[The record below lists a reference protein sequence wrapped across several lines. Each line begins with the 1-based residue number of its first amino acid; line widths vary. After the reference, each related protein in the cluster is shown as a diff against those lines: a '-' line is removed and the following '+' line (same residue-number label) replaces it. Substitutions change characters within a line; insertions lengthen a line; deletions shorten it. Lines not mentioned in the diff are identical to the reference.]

1 MKIISGKSIFAS
13 LIMII
18 ILSFITQIIVN
29 DPKNSN
35 NVLLNEIP
43 SHDEEKIFGVK
54 IRQENKKGEKF
65 LITAENLVESNSEDK
80 KVILENSLTTI
91 DQKGI
96 FTNIS
101 AGHAIISNN
110 YDNFDFS
117 DKVKITKKLRKFILK
132 TESLSG
138 TFEKGDY
145 YTQDDVNII
154 SGNIRIKGKGLDVKK
169 NGEYI
174 KIKGKA
180 ILNMVLSSK
189 KWKILKYMYFLL
201 FY

>member
-13 LIMII
+13 LIIII

-29 DPKNSN
+29 DQINSKNA
-35 NVLLNEIP
+35 LLNKIN
-43 SHDEEKIFGVK
+43 SDDKEKILGVK
-54 IRQENKKGEKF
+54 ITQENKKGEKF
-65 LITAENLVESNSEDK
+65 LIIAETLIESNSEDK
-80 KVILENSLTTI
+80 KVVLENSLTTI

-96 FTNIS
+96 FTSIS
-101 AGHAIISNN
+101 AGHAILSNN

-117 DKVKITKKLRKFILK
+117 DKVKITKKFRKFILK

-138 TFEKGDY
+138 TFEKGNY
-145 YTQDDVNII
+145 YTQDEVDIV
-154 SGNIRIKGKGLDVKK
+154 SGNIKIKGKGLDVKR

-180 ILNMVLSSK
+180 TLNMLLSN
-189 KWKILKYMYFLL
+189 
-201 FY
+201 

>member
-18 ILSFITQIIVN
+18 ILSFITQIVVN
-29 DPKNSN
+29 DHKNSK
-35 NVLLNEIP
+35 NVLLNKIP
-43 SHDEEKIFGVK
+43 SDDKEKILGVE
-54 IRQENKKGEKF
+54 ILQENKKGEKF
-65 LITAENLVESNSEDK
+65 LIVAETLVESNSEDK

-132 TESLSG
+132 TKSLSG

-145 YTQDDVNII
+145 YTKDDVDII

-189 KWKILKYMYFLL
+189 KWKI
-201 FY
+201 

>member
-13 LIMII
+13 LIVII
-18 ILSFITQIIVN
+18 ILSFITQIVVN
-29 DPKNSN
+29 DHKNSK
-35 NVLLNEIP
+35 NVLLNKNP
-43 SHDEEKIFGVK
+43 TDDKEKILGVE

-65 LITAENLVESNSEDK
+65 LIIAETLVESNSEDR

-96 FTNIS
+96 LTNIS

-138 TFEKGDY
+138 TFEKGNY
-145 YTQDDVNII
+145 YTQDDVDII
-154 SGNIRIKGKGLDVKK
+154 SGNIRIKGEGLDVKK

-189 KWKILKYMYFLL
+189 K
-201 FY
+201 

>member
-29 DPKNSN
+29 DQKNSK
-35 NVLLNEIP
+35 NVPLNKIP

-65 LITAENLVESNSEDK
+65 LIFAETLVESNSEDK

-145 YTQDDVNII
+145 YTQDDVDII
-154 SGNIRIKGKGLDVKK
+154 SGNIRIKGEGLDVKK

-180 ILNMVLSSK
+180 ILNMVLSRK
-189 KWKILKYMYFLL
+189 KWKI
-201 FY
+201 

>member
-13 LIMII
+13 LIVII
-18 ILSFITQIIVN
+18 ILSFITQIVVN
-29 DPKNSN
+29 DNKSSK
-35 NVLLNEIP
+35 NVLLNKNP
-43 SHDEEKIFGVK
+43 SDDKEKILGVE

-65 LITAENLVESNSEDK
+65 LIVAESLLGSTSEDK
-80 KVILENSLTTI
+80 KVILKNSLTTI
-91 DQKGI
+91 DQKGV

-145 YTQDDVNII
+145 YTQDDVDII

-189 KWKILKYMYFLL
+189 K
-201 FY
+201 

>member
-13 LIMII
+13 LIVII
-18 ILSFITQIIVN
+18 ILSFITQIVVN
-29 DPKNSN
+29 DHKDSK
-35 NVLLNEIP
+35 NVLLNKNP
-43 SHDEEKIFGVK
+43 SDDKEKILGVE

-65 LITAENLVESNSEDK
+65 LIVAETLVESNSEDK

-145 YTQDDVNII
+145 YTQDDVSII

-189 KWKILKYMYFLL
+189 KWKI
-201 FY
+201 

>member
-13 LIMII
+13 LIVII
-18 ILSFITQIIVN
+18 ILSFITQIVFN
-29 DPKNSN
+29 DHKNSK
-35 NVLLNEIP
+35 NVLLNKIP
-43 SHDEEKIFGVK
+43 SDDKEKILGVE

-65 LITAENLVESNSEDK
+65 LIIAETLVESNSEDK

-91 DQKGI
+91 DQKGV

-101 AGHAIISNN
+101 AGYAIISNN
-110 YDNFDFS
+110 YDNFNFS

-145 YTQDDVNII
+145 YTQDDVDII

-189 KWKILKYMYFLL
+189 K
-201 FY
+201 

>member
-1 MKIISGKSIFAS
+1 MKIISSKSIFAS

-18 ILSFITQIIVN
+18 ILSFITQIVVN
-29 DPKNSN
+29 DRKKEK
-35 NVLLNEIP
+35 NVLLKKNP
-43 SHDEEKIFGVK
+43 SDDKEKILGVE

-65 LITAENLVESNSEDK
+65 LIVAETLVESNSEDK

-145 YTQDDVNII
+145 YTRDDVDII
-154 SGNIRIKGKGLDVKK
+154 SGNIKIKGKGLDVKK

-189 KWKILKYMYFLL
+189 K
-201 FY
+201 

>member
-13 LIMII
+13 LIVII
-18 ILSFITQIIVN
+18 ILSFITQIVVN
-29 DPKNSN
+29 DHKNSK
-35 NVLLNEIP
+35 NVLLNKIP
-43 SHDEEKIFGVK
+43 SDDKEKIFGVE
-54 IRQENKKGEKF
+54 ILQENKKGEKF
-65 LITAENLVESNSEDK
+65 LIVAETLVESNSEDK

-145 YTQDDVNII
+145 YTQDDVDII

-189 KWKILKYMYFLL
+189 K
-201 FY
+201 

>member
-1 MKIISGKSIFAS
+1 MKIISSKSIFAS
-13 LIMII
+13 LIVII
-18 ILSFITQIIVN
+18 ILSFISQIIVN
-29 DPKNSN
+29 DHKNSKN
-35 NVLLNEIP
+35 MLLNKIP
-43 SHDEEKIFGVK
+43 SDDKEKILGVE

-65 LITAENLVESNSEDK
+65 LILAETLVESNSEDK

-138 TFEKGDY
+138 TFEEGDY
-145 YTQDDVNII
+145 YTQDDVDII

-169 NGEYI
+169 KGEYI

-189 KWKILKYMYFLL
+189 K
-201 FY
+201 

>member
-13 LIMII
+13 LIVII
-18 ILSFITQIIVN
+18 ILSFITQIEVN
-29 DPKNSN
+29 DHKNLK
-35 NVLLNEIP
+35 NVLFNKIP
-43 SHDEEKIFGVK
+43 SDDKEKIFGVE
-54 IRQENKKGEKF
+54 IRQENKKGDKF
-65 LITAENLVESNSEDK
+65 LIVAETLVESNSEDK

-145 YTQDDVNII
+145 YTQDEVDIV

-180 ILNMVLSSK
+180 TLNMLLSN
-189 KWKILKYMYFLL
+189 
-201 FY
+201 

>member
-1 MKIISGKSIFAS
+1 MISGKSIFAS
-13 LIMII
+13 LIVII
-18 ILSFITQIIVN
+18 SLSLITQTMIN
-29 DPKNSN
+29 DKKKSKNERLSN
-35 NVLLNEIP
+35 VP
-43 SHDEEKIFGVK
+43 SDNKEKILGVK

-65 LITAENLVESNSEDK
+65 LIIAESLVESTSEDK

-91 DQKGI
+91 DQNGV
-96 FTNIS
+96 FTKIL
-101 AGHAIISNN
+101 AGQAIISNN

-117 DKVKITKKLRKFILK
+117 DKVKITKKLRKFILI

-138 TFEKGDY
+138 TFDKGNY
-145 YTQDDVNII
+145 YTQDDVDIV

-180 ILNMVLSSK
+180 TLNMLLLNK
-189 KWKILKYMYFLL
+189 K
-201 FY
+201 

>member
-13 LIMII
+13 LIVII
-18 ILSFITQIIVN
+18 ILSFITQIVVN
-29 DPKNSN
+29 DHKNSK
-35 NVLLNEIP
+35 NVLLNKNH
-43 SHDEEKIFGVK
+43 SDDKEKILGVE

-65 LITAENLVESNSEDK
+65 LIVAETLVESNSEDK

-145 YTQDDVNII
+145 YTQDDVDII

-189 KWKILKYMYFLL
+189 K
-201 FY
+201 

>member
-13 LIMII
+13 LIVII

-29 DPKNSN
+29 DQKKSK
-35 NVLLNEIP
+35 NVLLDKIP
-43 SHDEEKIFGVK
+43 YHDEEKIFGVK

-65 LITAENLVESNSEDK
+65 LIVAETLVESNSKDK

-145 YTQDDVNII
+145 YTQDDVDII
-154 SGNIRIKGKGLDVKK
+154 SRNIRIKGKGLDVKK

-189 KWKILKYMYFLL
+189 K
-201 FY
+201 